1 MDSDVI
7 VLVSI
12 ITLLVFLAARVPV
25 AMSLI
30 IASALGIFLL
40 NGLNTMLVTLG
51 QIPFTSTSKY
61 GLSVVPLFILMGV
74 FAQFAGMG
82 TDAYRLAARYLKWL
96 PGGVGVATIFGCAVF
111 AAVCGSSVATV
122 ATLGRTAMKE
132 MRRLGYPD
140 YLAAGIIC
148 TAGTLG
154 ILIPPSIMIVIY
166 GIVAQVSIGQLL
178 IAAIIP
184 GIICVIAY
192 AIFTVLMAR
201 RLVVEPPSTGV
212 SQDTRELE
220 EDDDPSGT
228 NTYAATASPRRRS
241 FTSIGRKTP
250 SAVDLNTAFIDLAM
264 DRPRSAWSGI
274 YGSARV
280 VAVFLVVIGGIYF
293 GLVTTTEAAALG
305 AFATLL
311 IFLVEVARK
320 KVPLRSI
327 INAMR
332 SGTSLV
338 GMVFLLFIGASM
350 FTYLLVASGTPSA
363 MGRAVAALPV
373 PPLLIVVVILLLL
386 VPLGMFLDG
395 ISCLLIVTPIV
406 VPVVVAL
413 GYSPIWFGILCVMMI
428 EIGLVTPPVGLNVF
442 TLIGTSRGLLMSDA
456 FRGSL
461 YFIPVSLAVVVLIL
475 LIPDL
480 ALWLPGLALGG

>member
-1 MDSDVI
+1 MDNDLI
-7 VLVSI
+7 VLITIV
-12 ITLLVFLAARVPV
+12 TLLVFLAARVPV

-30 IASALGIFLL
+30 IASAVGIFLL
-40 NGLNTMLVTLG
+40 DGVNTMLVTLG
-51 QIPFTSTSKY
+51 QIPFTATTKY

-82 TDAYRLAARYLKWL
+82 TDAYRAAARYLRWL

-132 MRRLGYPD
+132 MRRYGYPD

-166 GIVAQVSIGQLL
+166 GIIAQASIGQLL

-184 GIICVIAY
+184 GIICVLAY
-192 AIFTVLMAR
+192 GIYTVILAK
-201 RLVVEPPSTGV
+201 RLVVEPGS
-212 SQDTRELE
+212 
-220 EDDDPSGT
+220 
-228 NTYAATASPRRRS
+228 ATAPVAASSTISSEAGSSTSTPVSEPRVGSRPTGRRS
-241 FTSIGRKTP
+241 RSTP
-250 SAVDLNTAFIDLAM
+250 PPIDLDDAFVELGI
-264 DRPRSAWSGI
+264 DRPASTWSGV
-274 YGSARV
+274 YGVLRV
-280 VAVFLVVIGGIYF
+280 LLVFLIVIGGIYF

-311 IFLVEVARK
+311 VFLIEVARK
-320 KVPLRSI
+320 TVPWKSI
-327 INAMR
+327 LDATR
-332 SGTSLV
+332 SGTSLI

-350 FTYLLVASGTPSA
+350 FTYLLVASGTP
-363 MGRAVAALPV
+363 AALGRTV
-373 PPLLIVVVILLLL
+373 SELAIPPLLIVVVILLLL
-386 VPLGMFLDG
+386 LPLGMFLDG

-442 TLIGTSRGLLMSDA
+442 TLTGTTRGLLIGDA

-461 YFIPVSLAVVVLIL
+461 YFVPVSLAVVALVLF
-475 LIPDL
+475 IPDL
-480 ALWLPGLALGG
+480 ALWLPDLAIGR